1 MTNSIYSTSKFIG
14 NCFKIV
20 ESYGSK
26 TLSNVV
32 NEATYACATITD
44 EEVAKAACYVR
55 GIQTDNVDRQEAFT
69 FFKELIERVNYN
81 TEELSSS
88 TRKARN
94 GF

>member
-1 MTNSIYSTSKFIG
+1 MIETIYSTSKFIA

-26 TLSNVV
+26 TLNDVV
-32 NEATYACATITD
+32 NEATYACATISD

-55 GIQTDNVDRQEAFT
+55 GLQTNNVNRAEAFA
-69 FFKELIERVNYN
+69 FFKNLIDRVNYG
-81 TEELSSS
+81 TEELTS
-88 TRKARN
+88 TSRMTRH